1 MDFYSIFVKLVPS
14 VITAGILFFILY
26 LFRKEA
32 AADGKTGNKFLAGKR
47 FRYITASAA
56 FVTIAGCLVSSI
68 IDNDTAYLCFL
79 IGPVL
84 IVSVLLLAQSKAGRF
99 VAVLLVFFLA
109 LGIYL
114 VQSPVFRQAQG
125 DLDIT
130 LTDAAIE
137 ISGSFGED
145 IPLEDIK
152 TLKIV
157 DNLPGINLRTFGYSA
172 AGVNRGRFR
181 TKSGRTVWLYTYSSD
196 QPAIRIDTNDGREIY
211 INSRDSLRTIAVYN
225 RIDSLMQTM
234 RQ

>member
-1 MDFYSIFVKLVPS
+1 MDFYSIFVKFVPC
-14 VITAGILFFILY
+14 VITVGILFFVVY
-26 LFRKEA
+26 LFRREA
-32 AADGKTGNKFLAGKR
+32 TANENIWNKPFASKR

-56 FVTIAGCLVSSI
+56 IITIVGCLVSSI

-99 VAVLLVFFLA
+99 VAVLLVSFLA

-152 TLKIV
+152 TLKIA
-157 DNLPGINLRTFGYSA
+157 NSLPDISLRTFGYSA
-172 AGVNRGRFR
+172 TGVNRGRFR
-181 TKSGRTVWLYTYSSD
+181 TKSGRTVWLYTYSSG
-196 QPAIRIDTNDGREIY
+196 QLAIRIDTNDGREIY
-211 INSRDSLRTIAVYN
+211 INSRDSLRTKAIYN
-225 RIDSLMQTM
+225 SIDSLIQTM
-234 RQ
+234 WK

>member
-1 MDFYSIFVKLVPS
+1 MDIYNIFVKLVPS
-14 VITAGILFFILY
+14 VITVGILFFVVY
-26 LFRKEA
+26 LFKREA
-32 AADGKTGNKFLAGKR
+32 TANENTGNKPFASKR
-47 FRYITASAA
+47 FRYITVSAA
-56 FVTIAGCLVSSI
+56 IITIAGCLVSSI

-84 IVSVLLLAQSKAGRF
+84 IVSVLILAQSKAGRF
-99 VAVLLVFFLA
+99 IAVLLVFFLA

-137 ISGSFGED
+137 ISGCFGVD

-152 TLKIV
+152 TLRLA
-157 DNLPGINLRTFGYSA
+157 DSLPGISLRTFGCSA

-181 TKSGRTVWLYTYSSD
+181 TKSGRTVWLYTYSSG
-196 QPAIRIDTNDGREIY
+196 QPAIRLTMHDDREIY
-211 INSRDSLRTIAVYN
+211 INSRDSLRTKAVYN
-225 RIDSLMQTM
+225 QIDSLIQTT